1 MRKNEGFT
9 ATGRAGERAGFSL
22 VEVLVA
28 LFMATL
34 VFLTTAQMVGFGLE
48 ANRAAS
54 DMTRASALAGDRL
67 EELTQVA
74 YQDLTPGGSITAD
87 IGDFSDTFDVNGDGR
102 DDYTRRWEITDL
114 GGAKRIR
121 VRVTSTLDGIGPRKE
136 ATYVTL
142 VADK

>member
-1 MRKNEGFT
+1 MRNGAE
-9 ATGRAGERAGFSL
+9 GFSL
-22 VEVLVA
+22 IEVLVA

-34 VFLTTAQMVGFGLE
+34 MFLMTAQMVGLGIE

-54 DMTRASALAGDRL
+54 DTTRASTLAGDRL
-67 EELTQVA
+67 EELTQLD
-74 YQDLTPGGSITAD
+74 YLNLTPGGSLAAD
-87 IGDFSDTFDVNGDGR
+87 VGGFSDTLDVNGDGV

-114 GGAKRIR
+114 GSAKRIR
-121 VRVTSTLDGIGPRKE
+121 VQVISTLDVVGPRKE

>member
-1 MRKNEGFT
+1 MRNG
-9 ATGRAGERAGFSL
+9 GEGFSL
-22 VEVLVA
+22 IEVLVA

-34 VFLTTAQMVGFGLE
+34 MFLMTAQMVGLGIE

-54 DMTRASALAGDRL
+54 DTTRASALAGDRL
-67 EELTQVA
+67 EELTQLD
-74 YQDLTPGGSITAD
+74 YLNLTPGGSLAAD
-87 IGDFSDTFDVNGDGR
+87 VGGFSDTLDVNGDGV

-114 GGAKRIR
+114 GSSKRIR
-121 VRVTSTLDGIGPRKE
+121 VQVISTLDVVGPRKE

>member
-1 MRKNEGFT
+1 MRNDRE
-9 ATGRAGERAGFSL
+9 GFSL
-22 VEVLVA
+22 IEVLVA

-34 VFLTTAQMVGFGLE
+34 VFLMTAQMVGLGLE

-54 DMTRASALAGDRL
+54 DTTRASALAGDRL
-67 EELTQVA
+67 EQLTQIA
-74 YQDLTPGGSITAD
+74 YQDLTPGGSIAAD
-87 IGDFSDTFDVNGDGR
+87 IGGFSDTFDVNGDGR

-114 GGAKRIR
+114 GSEKRIR
-121 VRVTSTLDGIGPRKE
+121 VRVISTLDVVGPRKV